1 VQSIRQANGMSAQA
15 TALKPGQRI
24 RIPGNSKNRPAPA
37 VSGRTGASPAASPGA
52 SGRATASP
60 SASHHVVRAGETIYG
75 IAGSLGVSAQEL
87 CDLNNLD
94 RSKPIIRPGMRLLI
108 PGKTVPG
115 AAAKPA
121 SAPTATAPAP
131 GEPAP
136 AVAAQ
141 APSPDSGREKAPA
154 KGRVVIVKAGDTLSG
169 IAQAHKVSLNTLRSA
184 NRLDKNAKLKPGQK
198 LVLP

>member
-37 VSGRTGASPAASPGA
+37 ASARTGASPGASPAASD
-52 SGRATASP
+52 RATASP

-87 CDLNNLD
+87 CDLNNLN

-108 PGKTVPG
+108 PGKTGPG

-121 SAPTATAPAP
+121 SAPTAAAPAP
-131 GEPAP
+131 GKPAP
-136 AVAAQ
+136 AQ
-141 APSPDSGREKAPA
+141 APAPDSGQEKAPA
-154 KGRVVIVKAGDTLSG
+154 KGRVVIVKAGVTLSG
-169 IAQAHKVSLNTLRSA
+169 RARAHKVSLNALRSA
-184 NRLDKNAKLKPGQK
+184 NRLDKDAKLKLGQK